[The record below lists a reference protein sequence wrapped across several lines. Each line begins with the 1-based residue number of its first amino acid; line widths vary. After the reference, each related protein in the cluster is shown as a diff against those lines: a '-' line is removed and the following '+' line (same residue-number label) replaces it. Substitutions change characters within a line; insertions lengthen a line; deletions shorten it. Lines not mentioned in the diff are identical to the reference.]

1 MKNYFIWLSVFTIL
15 MLALIDASERIKELK
30 VSVQTPSQVEMKQHL
45 NNNEVR
51 SDSLDFERNRNKQN
65 VQNSMRER
73 AKHNLQDN
81 IDDMNNR
88 QYKRKQSHQSF

>member
-15 MLALIDASERIKELK
+15 MLALIDASERIKEIK
-30 VSVQTPSQVEMKQHL
+30 ESVQTPSQVEMKQNL

-73 AKHNLQDN
+73 AKNNLQDN

>member
-73 AKHNLQDN
+73 AKNNLQDN